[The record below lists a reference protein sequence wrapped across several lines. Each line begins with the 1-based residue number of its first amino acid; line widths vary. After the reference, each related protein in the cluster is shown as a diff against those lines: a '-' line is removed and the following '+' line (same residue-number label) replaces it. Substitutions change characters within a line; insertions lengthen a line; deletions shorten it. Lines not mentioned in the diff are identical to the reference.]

1 MDNTTSFS
9 NKIAIILDSVAY
21 QSKPKK
27 EAALIQHRF
36 KEAKPAILTVEEVAR
51 AVTSGQTVKPCVCFG
66 PKDNQ
71 RYVCQ
76 SLFFLDFDNDSNVIS
91 SEEAVRYAKSHGLVP
106 AFGYHSFSSTP
117 EHEKFRLVFRS
128 KYPILDPN
136 LRDKI
141 QATLMNIFK
150 GHCDAKCKDRTRI
163 FFGGKTAPFWLDS
176 NAVFTPEEIS
186 AYAPAAAAPAKQA
199 AAKPA
204 KQAAKPAKPAPKSEP
219 CAQITDLE
227 EQFSEKPAQL
237 TKLQE
242 NNLKSIKRALDRL
255 LLSRKWVE
263 GSKRHNFLY
272 ISFHTV
278 WALEGARAALQYVIK
293 ANKSFAMPVKEREIV
308 NALLWK
314 NEAHEDGEFFEKWQ
328 APEPLI
334 YGKKRVISDLRL
346 SKKEITSSK
355 IYFVERK
362 KKRAHIKAQKNQEK
376 SALRDQFIAEQYFHG
391 LRAKRIFAILPE
403 DLKEGCSG
411 PSSIEYTIK
420 RLGLKNCKSVSDVK
434 FDECARY
441 QKRSY
446 PKQRAF
452 AGERAR
458 IEAIIK
464 AMCKEPGKKKKVKSK
479 VNFSNTLT
487 CESYKDFLKTAS
499 WGYGVVVLSNIDI
512 SKALI
517 REFLDKQYLDKK
529 YPAKQ
534 YSAKQYS
541 AKQYSAKEFSAKQY
555 LAKQYSAKQYFDKQ
569 YLDKQYSAKEFSAKQ
584 YSAKQC
590 SAKEYLAKQYSAKQ
604 YSAKQYSAKQYSA
617 KEYLAKQYSA
627 KQCSAKEFSTE
638 SSLQSDILSRDSL
651 PRDSLPGSSLPRS
664 SLPRSSLP
672 RSSSQTLDH
681 SRAPCDMIFA
691 L

>member
-27 EAALIQHRF
+27 EAALIQYRF

-176 NAVFTPEEIS
+176 SAVFSPEEIS
-186 AYAPAAAAPAKQA
+186 AYAPAAPAPAKQA
-199 AAKPA
+199 A
-204 KQAAKPAKPAPKSEP
+204 KQAAKPAPKPAAPTKSEP

-278 WALEGARAALQYVIK
+278 WALEGAQAALQYVTK

-355 IYFVERK
+355 IYFVERR

-420 RLGLKNCKSVSDVK
+420 RLGLKNCKSLSDVK

-464 AMCKEPGKKKKVKSK
+464 EMCKEPDKKKKVKSK

-487 CESYKDFLKTAS
+487 CESYKDFLKTVS
-499 WGYGVVVLSNIDI
+499 GGYRVVVLSNIDI

-517 REFLDKQYLDKK
+517 KEFLDKEYLDKKYLTKKSLDKKYLDKKYFDKKYLIKKSLDKK
-529 YPAKQ
+529 YPAKK
-534 YSAKQYS
+534 YLTKKYF
-541 AKQYSAKEFSAKQY
+541 AKEF
-555 LAKQYSAKQYFDKQ
+555 F
-569 YLDKQYSAKEFSAKQ
+569 
-584 YSAKQC
+584 
-590 SAKEYLAKQYSAKQ
+590 
-604 YSAKQYSAKQYSA
+604 
-617 KEYLAKQYSA
+617 
-627 KQCSAKEFSTE
+627 AKEFSTR
-638 SSLQSDILSRDSL
+638 SSLQRDILPRDIL
-651 PRDSLPGSSLPRS
+651 PRDSLLRSSLQRDILQRDILPRSSLLRSSLQRDILPRS
-664 SLPRSSLP
+664 SLPRDSLL
-672 RSSSQTLDH
+672 RSSPLRGSPQTLDH
-681 SRAPCDMIFA
+681 SRAPCDLIFA

>member
-27 EAALIQHRF
+27 EAALIQYRF

-150 GHCDAKCKDRTRI
+150 DHCDAKCKDRTRI
-163 FFGGKTAPFWLDS
+163 FFGGKTAPFWLDP

-186 AYAPAAAAPAKQA
+186 AYAPAAPAPAKQA
-199 AAKPA
+199 AAKQA
-204 KQAAKPAKPAPKSEP
+204 KQAAKPVKPAAPKSEP

-278 WALEGARAALQYVIK
+278 WALEGAQAALQYVIK

-314 NEAHEDGEFFEKWQ
+314 NETHEDGEFFEKWQ

-420 RLGLKNCKSVSDVK
+420 RLGLKNCKSVSDVR

-452 AGERAR
+452 AGERQR

-464 AMCKEPGKKKKVKSK
+464 EMCKEPGKKKKVKSK

-487 CESYKDFLKTAS
+487 CESYKDFLKTAG

-517 REFLDKQYLDKK
+517 REFLDKQYLDK
-529 YPAKQ
+529 
-534 YSAKQYS
+534 
-541 AKQYSAKEFSAKQY
+541 
-555 LAKQYSAKQYFDKQ
+555 Q
-569 YLDKQYSAKEFSAKQ
+569 YLDKQ
-584 YSAKQC
+584 
-590 SAKEYLAKQYSAKQ
+590 YLAKQYSAKQ

-617 KEYLAKQYSA
+617 KQDFAKEYSAKEYLAKEFSAKQYLA
-627 KQCSAKEFSTE
+627 KQCSAKEFSAKQCSAKQYFDKQYLDEQYSAKQYLDKQCSAKEFSTKSSLQRDILQRNILPR
-638 SSLQSDILSRDSL
+638 SSLQSDILPRDSL
-651 PRDSLPGSSLPRS
+651 PRDSLPRS
-664 SLPRSSLP
+664 SP
-672 RSSSQTLDH
+672 QTLDH
-681 SRAPCDMIFA
+681 SRAPCAAI
-691 L
+691 

>member
-27 EAALIQHRF
+27 EAALIQYRF

-186 AYAPAAAAPAKQA
+186 AYAPAEPAPAKQA
-199 AAKPA
+199 AAKQAPA
-204 KQAAKPAKPAPKSEP
+204 AAKPAKPAASKSEP

-227 EQFSEKPAQL
+227 EHFSEKPAQL

-278 WALEGARAALQYVIK
+278 WALEGAQAALQYVIK
-293 ANKSFAMPVKEREIV
+293 ANKSFAMPVKEREII

-355 IYFVERK
+355 IYFVERR
-362 KKRAHIKAQKNQEK
+362 KKRAHTKAQKNQEK
-376 SALRDQFIAEQYFHG
+376 SALRDQFIAEQYFQG

-411 PSSIEYTIK
+411 PSSVEYTIK
-420 RLGLKNCKSVSDVK
+420 RLGLKNCKSLSDVK

-446 PKQRAF
+446 PKQRAS

-479 VNFSNTLT
+479 VNFSDTLT

-499 WGYGVVVLSNIDI
+499 WGCRVVVLSNIDI

-529 YPAKQ
+529 YPDKKYLTKKYSAKEYLAKQ
-534 YSAKQYS
+534 YSAKQCSAKQCSAKQYSAKEYSAKQCSAKQCS
-541 AKQYSAKEFSAKQY
+541 AKQYSAKEFSAKE
-555 LAKQYSAKQYFDKQ
+555 YSAKQCSAKQ
-569 YLDKQYSAKEFSAKQ
+569 CSAKEFSAKQ
-584 YSAKQC
+584 Y

-604 YSAKQYSAKQYSA
+604 YSAKQCSAKQCSA
-617 KEYLAKQYSA
+617 KEYLAKQFFMGA
-627 KQCSAKEFSTE
+627 
-638 SSLQSDILSRDSL
+638 L
-651 PRDSLPGSSLPRS
+651 PRGSP
-664 SLPRSSLP
+664 
-672 RSSSQTLDH
+672 QALDH

>member
-27 EAALIQHRF
+27 EAALIQYRF

-150 GHCDAKCKDRTRI
+150 DHCDAKCKDRTRI
-163 FFGGKTAPFWLDS
+163 FFGGKTAPFWLDP

-186 AYAPAAAAPAKQA
+186 AYAPAAPAPAKQA
-199 AAKPA
+199 AAKQA
-204 KQAAKPAKPAPKSEP
+204 KQAAKPVKPAAPKSEP

-278 WALEGARAALQYVIK
+278 WALEGAQAALQYVIK
-293 ANKSFAMPVKEREIV
+293 ANKSFAMPVKEREII
-308 NALLWK
+308 NPLLWK
-314 NEAHEDGEFFEKWQ
+314 NETHEDGEFFEKWQ

-420 RLGLKNCKSVSDVK
+420 RLGLKNCKSVSDVR

-452 AGERAR
+452 AGERQR

-464 AMCKEPGKKKKVKSK
+464 EMCKEPGKKKKVKSK

-487 CESYKDFLKTAS
+487 CESYKDFLKTAG

-517 REFLDKQYLDKK
+517 REFLDKQYLDK
-529 YPAKQ
+529 Q
-534 YSAKQYS
+534 YLAKQYS
-541 AKQYSAKEFSAKQY
+541 AKQYSAKE
-555 LAKQYSAKQYFDKQ
+555 
-569 YLDKQYSAKEFSAKQ
+569 
-584 YSAKQC
+584 
-590 SAKEYLAKQYSAKQ
+590 

-617 KEYLAKQYSA
+617 KEYLAKEFSAKQYLA
-627 KQCSAKEFSTE
+627 KQCSAKEFSAKQCSAKQYFDKQYLDEQYSAKQYLDKQCSAKEFSTKSSLQRDILQRNILPR
-638 SSLQSDILSRDSL
+638 SSLQSDILPRDSL
-651 PRDSLPGSSLPRS
+651 PRDSLPRS
-664 SLPRSSLP
+664 SP
-672 RSSSQTLDH
+672 QTLDH
-681 SRAPCDMIFA
+681 SRAPCAAI
-691 L
+691 

>member
-21 QSKPKK
+21 QSKPKR
-27 EAALIQHRF
+27 EAALIQYRF
-36 KEAKPAILTVEEVAR
+36 KEAKPVILTVEEVAR

-76 SLFFLDFDNDSNVIS
+76 SLFFLDFDNDSNIIS

-176 NAVFTPEEIS
+176 SAVFSPEEIS
-186 AYAPAAAAPAKQA
+186 AYAPAEPAPAKQA
-199 AAKPA
+199 PAKPA
-204 KQAAKPAKPAPKSEP
+204 KQAKQAAKPVKPAASKSEP

-242 NNLKSIKRALDRL
+242 NNLKSIKHALDRL
-255 LLSRKWVE
+255 LVSRKWVE

-278 WALEGARAALQYVIK
+278 WALEGARAALQYVTK

-346 SKKEITSSK
+346 SKREITSSK
-355 IYFVERK
+355 IYFIERK
-362 KKRAHIKAQKNQEK
+362 KKRAYTKAQKNQEK
-376 SALRDQFIAEQYFHG
+376 SNLRDQFIAEQYFHG

-420 RLGLKNCKSVSDVK
+420 RLGLKNCKSLSDVK

-452 AGERAR
+452 AGERQR

-464 AMCKEPGKKKKVKSK
+464 EMCKEPGKKKKIKSK

-487 CESYKDFLKTAS
+487 CESYKDFLKTVS
-499 WGYGVVVLSNIDI
+499 WGYRVVVLSNIDI
-512 SKALI
+512 KKLI
-517 REFLDKQYLDKK
+517 KEFLDKEYLDKK
-529 YPAKQ
+529 YLTKKSLDKKYLDKKYLDKKYLDKKYLTKK
-534 YSAKQYS
+534 YSAKKYS
-541 AKQYSAKEFSAKQY
+541 AKKYLAKKYFAKEF
-555 LAKQYSAKQYFDKQ
+555 F
-569 YLDKQYSAKEFSAKQ
+569 
-584 YSAKQC
+584 
-590 SAKEYLAKQYSAKQ
+590 
-604 YSAKQYSAKQYSA
+604 
-617 KEYLAKQYSA
+617 
-627 KQCSAKEFSTE
+627 AKEFSTR
-638 SSLQSDILSRDSL
+638 SFLLRDIL
-651 PRDSLPGSSLPRS
+651 PRDSLLRSSLLRDSLQRDVLPRS
-664 SLPRSSLP
+664 SLPRSSLLRDSLQRNILP
-672 RSSSQTLDH
+672 RSSLPRSSLQRDILPRSSLPRDSLQRDILPRSSPQTLDH

>member
-27 EAALIQHRF
+27 EAALIQYRF
-36 KEAKPAILTVEEVAR
+36 KEAKPVILTVEEVAR

-176 NAVFTPEEIS
+176 SAVFSPEEIS
-186 AYAPAAAAPAKQA
+186 AYAPAEPASAKQA
-199 AAKPA
+199 PAKPA
-204 KQAAKPAKPAPKSEP
+204 KQAAKPVKPAAPKSEP

-227 EQFSEKPAQL
+227 EHFSEKPAL

-255 LLSRKWVE
+255 LLSRKWAE

-278 WALEGARAALQYVIK
+278 WALEGAQAALQYVIK
-293 ANKSFAMPVKEREIV
+293 ANKSFAMPVKEREII

-362 KKRAHIKAQKNQEK
+362 KKRAHTKAQKNQEK
-376 SALRDQFIAEQYFHG
+376 SNLRDQFIAEQYFRG

-452 AGERAR
+452 AGERQR

-464 AMCKEPGKKKKVKSK
+464 EMCKKPGKKKKVKSK

-487 CESYKDFLKTAS
+487 CESYKDFLKTVS
-499 WGYGVVVLSNIDI
+499 GGYRVVVLSNIDI
-512 SKALI
+512 NKALI
-517 REFLDKQYLDKK
+517 REFLDKQYPDKK
-529 YPAKQ
+529 YLTK
-534 YSAKQYS
+534 K
-541 AKQYSAKEFSAKQY
+541 YSAKEYSAKEYSAKQY
-555 LAKQYSAKQYFDKQ
+555 LAKQYLDKQYPDKQYLDKQ
-569 YLDKQYSAKEFSAKQ
+569 YLDKQYSAKEFS
-584 YSAKQC
+584 
-590 SAKEYLAKQYSAKQ
+590 
-604 YSAKQYSAKQYSA
+604 
-617 KEYLAKQYSA
+617 
-627 KQCSAKEFSTE
+627 TR
-638 SSLQSDILSRDSL
+638 SSLQRDILPRDSLLRSSLPRSSLLRDILPRDILPRSSLSRDSL
-651 PRDSLPGSSLPRS
+651 PRDSLPRS
-664 SLPRSSLP
+664 SL
-672 RSSSQTLDH
+672 QTLDH

>member
-1 MDNTTSFS
+1 MDNTTSSS

-27 EAALIQHRF
+27 EAALIQYRF
-36 KEAKPAILTVEEVAR
+36 KEAKPVILTVEEVAR

-176 NAVFTPEEIS
+176 SAVFSPEEIS
-186 AYAPAAAAPAKQA
+186 VYAPAEPAPAKQA
-199 AAKPA
+199 KQA
-204 KQAAKPAKPAPKSEP
+204 KQAAKPVKPAAPKSEP
-219 CAQITDLE
+219 CTQITDLE
-227 EQFSEKPAQL
+227 EYFSEKPAL

-255 LLSRKWVE
+255 LLSRKWAE

-278 WALEGARAALQYVIK
+278 WALEGAQAALQYVIK

-362 KKRAHIKAQKNQEK
+362 KKRAHTKAQKNQEK
-376 SALRDQFIAEQYFHG
+376 SNLRDQFIAEQYFRG

-452 AGERAR
+452 AGERQR
-458 IEAIIK
+458 IEAIIRE
-464 AMCKEPGKKKKVKSK
+464 MCKKPGKKKKVKSK

-487 CESYKDFLKTAS
+487 CESYKDFLKTVS
-499 WGYGVVVLSNIDI
+499 GGYRVVVLSNIDI
-512 SKALI
+512 NKTLI
-517 REFLDKQYLDKK
+517 RDFLDKQYPDKK
-529 YPAKQ
+529 YLTKK
-534 YSAKQYS
+534 YSAK
-541 AKQYSAKEFSAKQY
+541 KYSAKEYSAKQY
-555 LAKQYSAKQYFDKQ
+555 LAKQYLDKQYSAKQYLAKQYLAKQYPDKQYLDKQYLAKQYLDKQYLNKQYLDKQ
-569 YLDKQYSAKEFSAKQ
+569 YLDKQYSAKEFS
-584 YSAKQC
+584 
-590 SAKEYLAKQYSAKQ
+590 
-604 YSAKQYSAKQYSA
+604 
-617 KEYLAKQYSA
+617 
-627 KQCSAKEFSTE
+627 TR
-638 SSLQSDILSRDSL
+638 SSLQRDILPRDSLLRSSLPRSSLLRDILPRDILPRSSLSRDSL
-651 PRDSLPGSSLPRS
+651 PRDSLPRS
-664 SLPRSSLP
+664 SL
-672 RSSSQTLDH
+672 QTLDH

>member
-27 EAALIQHRF
+27 EAALIQYRF

-176 NAVFTPEEIS
+176 SAVFSPEEIS
-186 AYAPAAAAPAKQA
+186 AYAPAEPASAKQAPAK
-199 AAKPA
+199 PA
-204 KQAAKPAKPAPKSEP
+204 QAAKPVKPAAPKSEP
-219 CAQITDLE
+219 CVQITDLE
-227 EQFSEKPAQL
+227 EQFSENPAQL

-255 LLSRKWVE
+255 LVSRKWVE

-278 WALEGARAALQYVIK
+278 WALEGAQAALQYVIK
-293 ANKSFAMPVKEREIV
+293 ANKSFAMPVKEREII

-355 IYFVERK
+355 IYFVERR
-362 KKRAHIKAQKNQEK
+362 KKRAHTKAQKNQEK
-376 SALRDQFIAEQYFHG
+376 SNLRDQFIAEQYFHG

-452 AGERAR
+452 TGERAR

-487 CESYKDFLKTAS
+487 CESYKDFLKTVS
-499 WGYGVVVLSNIDI
+499 WGCRVVVLSNIDI

-529 YPAKQ
+529 YLTK
-534 YSAKQYS
+534 K
-541 AKQYSAKEFSAKQY
+541 YSAKE
-555 LAKQYSAKQYFDKQ
+555 YSAKQYFDKQ
-569 YLDKQYSAKEFSAKQ
+569 YLDKQYSAK
-584 YSAKQC
+584 QC
-590 SAKEYLAKQYSAKQ
+590 F
-604 YSAKQYSAKQYSA
+604 
-617 KEYLAKQYSA
+617 
-627 KQCSAKEFSTE
+627 AKEFSTR
-638 SSLQSDILSRDSL
+638 SSLQRDIL
-651 PRDSLPGSSLPRS
+651 PRDSLPRS
-664 SLPRSSLP
+664 SLPRDSLLRSSL
-672 RSSSQTLDH
+672 QTLDH

>member
-27 EAALIQHRF
+27 EAALIQYRF

-150 GHCDAKCKDRTRI
+150 DHCDAKCKDRTRI
-163 FFGGKTAPFWLDS
+163 FFGGKTAPFWLDP

-186 AYAPAAAAPAKQA
+186 AYAPAAPAPAKQA
-199 AAKPA
+199 AAKQA
-204 KQAAKPAKPAPKSEP
+204 KQAAKPVKPAAPKSEP

-278 WALEGARAALQYVIK
+278 WALEGAQAALQYVIK
-293 ANKSFAMPVKEREIV
+293 ANKSFAMPVKEREII

-314 NEAHEDGEFFEKWQ
+314 NETHEDGEFFEKWQ

-420 RLGLKNCKSVSDVK
+420 RLGLKNCKSVSDVR

-452 AGERAR
+452 AGERQR

-464 AMCKEPGKKKKVKSK
+464 EMCKEPGKKKKVKSK

-487 CESYKDFLKTAS
+487 CESYKDFLKTAG
-499 WGYGVVVLSNIDI
+499 WGYGVGVLSNIDI

-517 REFLDKQYLDKK
+517 REFLDKQYLDK
-529 YPAKQ
+529 Q
-534 YSAKQYS
+534 N
-541 AKQYSAKEFSAKQY
+541 
-555 LAKQYSAKQYFDKQ
+555 L
-569 YLDKQYSAKEFSAKQ
+569 
-584 YSAKQC
+584 
-590 SAKEYLAKQYSAKQ
+590 
-604 YSAKQYSAKQYSA
+604 AKQYSAKQYSA
-617 KEYLAKQYSA
+617 KEYSAKQYSAKQDFAKEYSAKEYLAKEFSAKQYLA
-627 KQCSAKEFSTE
+627 KQCSAKEFSAKQCSAKQYFDKQYLDEQYSAKQYLDKQCSAKEFSTKSSLQRDILQRNILPR
-638 SSLQSDILSRDSL
+638 SSLQSDILPRDSL
-651 PRDSLPGSSLPRS
+651 PRDSLPRS
-664 SLPRSSLP
+664 SP
-672 RSSSQTLDH
+672 QTLDH
-681 SRAPCDMIFA
+681 SRAPCAAI
-691 L
+691 

>member
-27 EAALIQHRF
+27 EAALIQYRF

-150 GHCDAKCKDRTRI
+150 DHCDAKCKDRTRI

-199 AAKPA
+199 PAKSAKQA
-204 KQAAKPAKPAPKSEP
+204 KQAATPVKPAAPKSEP

-227 EQFSEKPAQL
+227 GQFSEKPAQL

-255 LLSRKWVE
+255 LVSRKWVE

-278 WALEGARAALQYVIK
+278 WALEGAQAALQYVIK
-293 ANKSFAMPVKEREIV
+293 ANKSFAMPVKEREII

-314 NEAHEDGEFFEKWQ
+314 NETHEDGEFFEKWQ

-355 IYFVERK
+355 IYFIERK

-420 RLGLKNCKSVSDVK
+420 RLGLKDCKSVSDVK

-446 PKQRAF
+446 PKQRAS

-464 AMCKEPGKKKKVKSK
+464 EMCKEPGKKKKVKSK

-487 CESYKDFLKTAS
+487 CESYKDFLKTVS
-499 WGYGVVVLSNIDI
+499 WGYRVVVLSNIDI

-517 REFLDKQYLDKK
+517 REFLDKQYLDK
-529 YPAKQ
+529 
-534 YSAKQYS
+534 
-541 AKQYSAKEFSAKQY
+541 QY
-555 LAKQYSAKQYFDKQ
+555 LDKKCFDKKCFDKKCFDKQ
-569 YLDKQYSAKEFSAKQ
+569 YLDKQYLTKKYSAKKYSAKEF
-584 YSAKQC
+584 
-590 SAKEYLAKQYSAKQ
+590 
-604 YSAKQYSAKQYSA
+604 SAKQYSA

-627 KQCSAKEFSTE
+627 KQCSAKEYSAKQYLDKQYSAKQYSAKEFSTK
-638 SSLQSDILSRDSL
+638 SSSQSDILPRDSL
-651 PRDSLPGSSLPRS
+651 PRDSLPRSSLPRDSLLRS
-664 SLPRSSLP
+664 SLPRSSL
-672 RSSSQTLDH
+672 QTLDH
-681 SRAPCDMIFA
+681 SRAPCDITFA

>member
-27 EAALIQHRF
+27 EAALIQYRF

-186 AYAPAAAAPAKQA
+186 AYAPAEPAPAKQA
-199 AAKPA
+199 AAKQA
-204 KQAAKPAKPAPKSEP
+204 KSAAAKPAKPGASKSEP

-227 EQFSEKPAQL
+227 EHFSEKPAQL

-278 WALEGARAALQYVIK
+278 WALEGAQAALQYVIK
-293 ANKSFAMPVKEREIV
+293 ANKSFAMPVKEREII

-355 IYFVERK
+355 IYFVERR
-362 KKRAHIKAQKNQEK
+362 KKRAHTKAQKNQEK
-376 SALRDQFIAEQYFHG
+376 SALRDQFIAEQYFQG

-446 PKQRAF
+446 PKQRAS
-452 AGERAR
+452 AGERQR

-479 VNFSNTLT
+479 VNFSDTLT

-499 WGYGVVVLSNIDI
+499 WGYRVVVLSNIDI

-529 YPAKQ
+529 YPDKKYLTKKYSAKEYLAKEYSAKEYLAKQYSAKEYSAKQYLAKQYLAKQYLAKQ
-534 YSAKQYS
+534 YSAKQYSAKQCSAKQCSAKEFS

-555 LAKQYSAKQYFDKQ
+555 LAKQFFMGA
-569 YLDKQYSAKEFSAKQ
+569 
-584 YSAKQC
+584 
-590 SAKEYLAKQYSAKQ
+590 
-604 YSAKQYSAKQYSA
+604 
-617 KEYLAKQYSA
+617 
-627 KQCSAKEFSTE
+627 
-638 SSLQSDILSRDSL
+638 L
-651 PRDSLPGSSLPRS
+651 PRGSP
-664 SLPRSSLP
+664 
-672 RSSSQTLDH
+672 QALDH

>member
-1 MDNTTSFS
+1 MDNTTSSS

-27 EAALIQHRF
+27 EAALIQYRF
-36 KEAKPAILTVEEVAR
+36 KEAKPAILTIEEVAR

-150 GHCDAKCKDRTRI
+150 DHCDAKCKDRTRI

-186 AYAPAAAAPAKQA
+186 AYAPAEPAPAKS
-199 AAKPA
+199 A
-204 KQAAKPAKPAPKSEP
+204 KQATKPAKPAAPKSEP

-227 EQFSEKPAQL
+227 EHFGEKPAQL

-278 WALEGARAALQYVIK
+278 WALEGAQAALQYVIK
-293 ANKSFAMPVKEREIV
+293 ANKSFAMPVKEREII

-328 APEPLI
+328 TPEPLI

-355 IYFVERK
+355 IYFVERR
-362 KKRAHIKAQKNQEK
+362 KKRAHTKAQKNQEK

-446 PKQRAF
+446 PKQRAS

-487 CESYKDFLKTAS
+487 CESYKDFLKTVR
-499 WGYGVVVLSNIDI
+499 GGLGVVVLSNIDI

-529 YPAKQ
+529 YLTKKYPDKKYSAKQ
-534 YSAKQYS
+534 YFDKQYS

-555 LAKQYSAKQYFDKQ
+555 SAKQ
-569 YLDKQYSAKEFSAKQ
+569 YLDKQYSAKELSAKQ
-584 YSAKQC
+584 YSAKQFFMG
-590 SAKEYLAKQYSAKQ
+590 A
-604 YSAKQYSAKQYSA
+604 
-617 KEYLAKQYSA
+617 
-627 KQCSAKEFSTE
+627 
-638 SSLQSDILSRDSL
+638 I
-651 PRDSLPGSSLPRS
+651 PRGSP
-664 SLPRSSLP
+664 
-672 RSSSQTLDH
+672 QALDH

>member
-27 EAALIQHRF
+27 EAALIQYRF

-106 AFGYHSFSSTP
+106 AFGYHSLSSTP

-150 GHCDAKCKDRTRI
+150 DHCDAKCKDRTRI

-199 AAKPA
+199 PAKSAKQA
-204 KQAAKPAKPAPKSEP
+204 KQAATPVKPAAPKSEP

-227 EQFSEKPAQL
+227 GQFSEKPAQL

-255 LLSRKWVE
+255 LVSRKWVE

-278 WALEGARAALQYVIK
+278 WALEGAQAALQYVIK
-293 ANKSFAMPVKEREIV
+293 ANKSFAMPVKEREII

-314 NEAHEDGEFFEKWQ
+314 NETHEDGEFFEKWQ

-355 IYFVERK
+355 IYFIERK

-420 RLGLKNCKSVSDVK
+420 RLGLKDCKSVSDVK

-446 PKQRAF
+446 PKQRAS

-464 AMCKEPGKKKKVKSK
+464 EMCKEPGKKKKVKSK

-487 CESYKDFLKTAS
+487 CESYKDFLKTVS
-499 WGYGVVVLSNIDI
+499 WGYRVVVLSNIDI

-517 REFLDKQYLDKK
+517 REFLDKQYLDK
-529 YPAKQ
+529 
-534 YSAKQYS
+534 
-541 AKQYSAKEFSAKQY
+541 QY
-555 LAKQYSAKQYFDKQ
+555 LDKKCFDKKCFDKKCFDKQ
-569 YLDKQYSAKEFSAKQ
+569 YLDKQYLTKKYSAKKYSAKEF
-584 YSAKQC
+584 
-590 SAKEYLAKQYSAKQ
+590 
-604 YSAKQYSAKQYSA
+604 SAKQYSA

-627 KQCSAKEFSTE
+627 KQCSAKEYSAKQYLDKQYSAKQYSAKEFSTK
-638 SSLQSDILSRDSL
+638 SSSQSDSLPRDSL
-651 PRDSLPGSSLPRS
+651 PRDSLPRSSLPRDSLLRS
-664 SLPRSSLP
+664 SLPRSSL
-672 RSSSQTLDH
+672 QTLDH
-681 SRAPCDMIFA
+681 SRAPCDITFA

>member
-27 EAALIQHRF
+27 EAALIQYRF

-150 GHCDAKCKDRTRI
+150 DHCDAKCKDRTRI
-163 FFGGKTAPFWLDS
+163 FFGGKTAPFWLDP

-186 AYAPAAAAPAKQA
+186 AYAPAAPAPAKQA
-199 AAKPA
+199 AAKQA
-204 KQAAKPAKPAPKSEP
+204 KQAAKPVKPAAPKSEP

-278 WALEGARAALQYVIK
+278 WALEGAQAALQYVIK

-314 NEAHEDGEFFEKWQ
+314 NETHEDGEFFEKWQ

-420 RLGLKNCKSVSDVK
+420 RLGLKNCKSVSDVR

-452 AGERAR
+452 AGERQR

-464 AMCKEPGKKKKVKSK
+464 EMCKEPGKKKKVKSK

-487 CESYKDFLKTAS
+487 CESYKDFLKTAG

-517 REFLDKQYLDKK
+517 REFLDKQYLDKQYLDK
-529 YPAKQ
+529 K
-534 YSAKQYS
+534 YSAKQY
-541 AKQYSAKEFSAKQY
+541 SAKQY
-555 LAKQYSAKQYFDKQ
+555 LAKQYSAKQDSA
-569 YLDKQYSAKEFSAKQ
+569 KQYSAKQDFAKEYSAKEYLAKEFSAKQ
-584 YSAKQC
+584 Y
-590 SAKEYLAKQYSAKQ
+590 L
-604 YSAKQYSAKQYSA
+604 
-617 KEYLAKQYSA
+617 A
-627 KQCSAKEFSTE
+627 KQCSAKEFSAKQCSAKQYFDKQYLDEQYSAKQYLDKQCSAKEFSTKSSLQRDILQRNILPR
-638 SSLQSDILSRDSL
+638 SSLQSDILPRDSL
-651 PRDSLPGSSLPRS
+651 PRDSLPRS
-664 SLPRSSLP
+664 SP
-672 RSSSQTLDH
+672 QTLDH
-681 SRAPCDMIFA
+681 SRAPCAAI
-691 L
+691 

>member
-1 MDNTTSFS
+1 MDNTTSSS

-27 EAALIQHRF
+27 EAALIQYRF

-186 AYAPAAAAPAKQA
+186 AYAPAEPAPAKQA
-199 AAKPA
+199 AAKQAPA
-204 KQAAKPAKPAPKSEP
+204 AAKPAKPAASKSEP

-227 EQFSEKPAQL
+227 EHFSEKPAQL

-278 WALEGARAALQYVIK
+278 WALEGAQAALQYVIK
-293 ANKSFAMPVKEREIV
+293 ANKSFAMPVKEREII

-314 NEAHEDGEFFEKWQ
+314 NEAHEDGEFFERWQ

-362 KKRAHIKAQKNQEK
+362 KKRAHTKAQKNQEK
-376 SALRDQFIAEQYFHG
+376 SALRDQFIAEQYFQG

-411 PSSIEYTIK
+411 PSSVEYTIK

-446 PKQRAF
+446 PKQRAS

-487 CESYKDFLKTAS
+487 CESYKDFLKTARG
-499 WGYGVVVLSNIDI
+499 GYRVVVLSNIDI

-529 YPAKQ
+529 YPDKKYLTKK
-534 YSAKQYS
+534 YSAKEHLT
-541 AKQYSAKEFSAKQY
+541 KQYSAKE
-555 LAKQYSAKQYFDKQ
+555 
-569 YLDKQYSAKEFSAKQ
+569 

-590 SAKEYLAKQYSAKQ
+590 SAKEYLAKQYSAKDF
-604 YSAKQYSAKQYSA
+604 SAKQY
-617 KEYLAKQYSA
+617 LAKQFFMGA
-627 KQCSAKEFSTE
+627 
-638 SSLQSDILSRDSL
+638 L
-651 PRDSLPGSSLPRS
+651 PRGSP
-664 SLPRSSLP
+664 
-672 RSSSQTLDH
+672 QALDH

>member
-27 EAALIQHRF
+27 EAALIQYRF

-186 AYAPAAAAPAKQA
+186 AYAPAAAAPAPAKSAQA
-199 AAKPA
+199 T
-204 KQAAKPAKPAPKSEP
+204 KQAAKPAAAKPASAKSEP

-227 EQFSEKPAQL
+227 EHFGEKPAL

-278 WALEGARAALQYVIK
+278 WALEGAQAALQYVIK
-293 ANKSFAMPVKEREIV
+293 ANKSFAMPVKEREII

-355 IYFVERK
+355 IYFVERR

-420 RLGLKNCKSVSDVK
+420 RLGLKNCKSIADVK

-446 PKQRAF
+446 PKQRAS
-452 AGERAR
+452 AGERQR

-464 AMCKEPGKKKKVKSK
+464 AMCKKPGKKKKVKSK

-487 CESYKDFLKTAS
+487 CESYKDFLKTVS
-499 WGYGVVVLSNIDI
+499 WGCRVVVLSNIDI
-512 SKALI
+512 NKALI
-517 REFLDKQYLDKK
+517 REFLDKKCFDKK
-529 YPAKQ
+529 C
-534 YSAKQYS
+534 
-541 AKQYSAKEFSAKQY
+541 
-555 LAKQYSAKQYFDKQ
+555 FDKQ
-569 YLDKQYSAKEFSAKQ
+569 YLDKQYLTKKYSAKE
-584 YSAKQC
+584 
-590 SAKEYLAKQYSAKQ
+590 YSAKQ

-617 KEYLAKQYSA
+617 KQFSAKQYSA
-627 KQCSAKEFSTE
+627 KQYFDKQYSAKQYSAKQYFDKQYFDKQCSAKEFSTK
-638 SSLQSDILSRDSL
+638 SSLQSDILPRDSL
-651 PRDSLPGSSLPRS
+651 PRDSLPRS

-672 RSSSQTLDH
+672 RDILPRSSLPRSSLLRSSLQRDILPRSSSQTLNH

>member
-27 EAALIQHRF
+27 EAALIQYRF

-66 PKDNQ
+66 TKDNQ

-176 NAVFTPEEIS
+176 SAVFSPEEIS
-186 AYAPAAAAPAKQA
+186 AYAPAEPAPAKQVPA
-199 AAKPA
+199 TAKPA
-204 KQAAKPAKPAPKSEP
+204 KQAKPVKPAAPKSEP

-227 EQFSEKPAQL
+227 EHFSEKPAQL

-278 WALEGARAALQYVIK
+278 WALEGAQAALQYVIK
-293 ANKSFAMPVKEREIV
+293 ANKSFAMPVKEREII

-362 KKRAHIKAQKNQEK
+362 KKRAHTKAQKNQEK
-376 SALRDQFIAEQYFHG
+376 SNLRDQFIAEQYFRG

-434 FDECARY
+434 FGECARY

-452 AGERAR
+452 AGERQR

-464 AMCKEPGKKKKVKSK
+464 EMCKEPGKKKKVKSK
-479 VNFSNTLT
+479 INFSNTLT
-487 CESYKDFLKTAS
+487 CESYKDFLKTVS
-499 WGYGVVVLSNIDI
+499 WGCRVVVLSNIDI

-517 REFLDKQYLDKK
+517 REFLDKQYLDK
-529 YPAKQ
+529 
-534 YSAKQYS
+534 
-541 AKQYSAKEFSAKQY
+541 QYSAKEFS
-555 LAKQYSAKQYFDKQ
+555 
-569 YLDKQYSAKEFSAKQ
+569 
-584 YSAKQC
+584 
-590 SAKEYLAKQYSAKQ
+590 
-604 YSAKQYSAKQYSA
+604 
-617 KEYLAKQYSA
+617 
-627 KQCSAKEFSTE
+627 TR
-638 SSLQSDILSRDSL
+638 SSLPRDIL
-651 PRDSLPGSSLPRS
+651 PRDSLPRSSLLRDSLLKSSLSRSSLPRS
-664 SLPRSSLP
+664 SLQRDVLPRDSLQRNILP

>member
-1 MDNTTSFS
+1 MDNTTSSS

-27 EAALIQHRF
+27 EAALIQYRF
-36 KEAKPAILTVEEVAR
+36 KEAKPAILTIEEVAR

-150 GHCDAKCKDRTRI
+150 DHCDAKCKDRTRI

-186 AYAPAAAAPAKQA
+186 AYAAAAPAKQA
-199 AAKPA
+199 PAAAKQA
-204 KQAAKPAKPAPKSEP
+204 KSAAAKPAKPGASKSEP

-227 EQFSEKPAQL
+227 EQFSGKPAL

-255 LLSRKWVE
+255 LVSRKWVE

-278 WALEGARAALQYVIK
+278 WALEGAQAALQYVIK
-293 ANKSFAMPVKEREIV
+293 ANKSFAMPVKEREII

-314 NEAHEDGEFFEKWQ
+314 NETHEDGEFFEKWQ
-328 APEPLI
+328 TPEPLI

-362 KKRAHIKAQKNQEK
+362 KKRAHTKAQKNQEK
-376 SALRDQFIAEQYFHG
+376 SALRDQFIAEQYFQG

-446 PKQRAF
+446 PKQRAS

-487 CESYKDFLKTAS
+487 CESYKDFLKTVGG
-499 WGYGVVVLSNIDI
+499 GYGVVVLSNIDI

-529 YPAKQ
+529 YLTKKYPDKKYSAKQYFDKQ

-541 AKQYSAKEFSAKQY
+541 AKQYLAKQFSAKEFSAKQY
-555 LAKQYSAKQYFDKQ
+555 LAKQYSAKQYSAKEFSAKQCSAKQYFDKQ
-569 YLDKQYSAKEFSAKQ
+569 YSAKQYSAKEFSAKQ
-584 YSAKQC
+584 YSAKEF
-590 SAKEYLAKQYSAKQ
+590 SAKQYLAKQFFMGA
-604 YSAKQYSAKQYSA
+604 
-617 KEYLAKQYSA
+617 
-627 KQCSAKEFSTE
+627 
-638 SSLQSDILSRDSL
+638 L
-651 PRDSLPGSSLPRS
+651 PRGSP
-664 SLPRSSLP
+664 
-672 RSSSQTLDH
+672 QALDH

>member
-27 EAALIQHRF
+27 EAALIQYRF

-176 NAVFTPEEIS
+176 SAVFSPEEIS
-186 AYAPAAAAPAKQA
+186 AYAPAAPAPAKQA
-199 AAKPA
+199 A
-204 KQAAKPAKPAPKSEP
+204 KQAAKPAPKPAAPTKSEP

-278 WALEGARAALQYVIK
+278 WALEGAQAALQYVTK

-355 IYFVERK
+355 IYFVERR

-420 RLGLKNCKSVSDVK
+420 RLGLKNCKSLSDVK

-464 AMCKEPGKKKKVKSK
+464 EMCKEPGKKKKVKSK

-487 CESYKDFLKTAS
+487 CESYKDFLKTVS
-499 WGYGVVVLSNIDI
+499 WGYRVVVLSNIDI

-517 REFLDKQYLDKK
+517 KEFLDKEYLDKKYLTKKSLDKKYLDKKYFDKKYLIKKSLDKK
-529 YPAKQ
+529 YPAKK
-534 YSAKQYS
+534 YLTKKYF
-541 AKQYSAKEFSAKQY
+541 AKEF
-555 LAKQYSAKQYFDKQ
+555 F
-569 YLDKQYSAKEFSAKQ
+569 
-584 YSAKQC
+584 
-590 SAKEYLAKQYSAKQ
+590 
-604 YSAKQYSAKQYSA
+604 
-617 KEYLAKQYSA
+617 
-627 KQCSAKEFSTE
+627 AKEFSTR
-638 SSLQSDILSRDSL
+638 SSLQRDILPRDIL
-651 PRDSLPGSSLPRS
+651 PRDSLLRSSLQRDILQRDILPRSSLLRSSLQRDILPRS
-664 SLPRSSLP
+664 SLPRDSLL
-672 RSSSQTLDH
+672 RSSPLRGSPQTLDH
-681 SRAPCDMIFA
+681 SRAPCDLIFA

>member
-27 EAALIQHRF
+27 EAALIQYRF

-186 AYAPAAAAPAKQA
+186 AYAPAEPAPAKQA
-199 AAKPA
+199 AAKQA
-204 KQAAKPAKPAPKSEP
+204 KSAAAKPAKPGASKSEP

-227 EQFSEKPAQL
+227 EHFSEKPAQL

-278 WALEGARAALQYVIK
+278 WALEGAQAALQYVIK
-293 ANKSFAMPVKEREIV
+293 ANKSFAMPVKEREII

-355 IYFVERK
+355 IYFVERR
-362 KKRAHIKAQKNQEK
+362 KKRAHTKAQKNQEK
-376 SALRDQFIAEQYFHG
+376 SALRDQFIAEQYFQG

-446 PKQRAF
+446 PKQRAS
-452 AGERAR
+452 AGERQR

-479 VNFSNTLT
+479 VNFSDTLT

-499 WGYGVVVLSNIDI
+499 WGYRVVVLSNIDI

-529 YPAKQ
+529 YPDKKYLTKKYSAKEYLAKQYSAKEYSAKQYLAKQYLAKQ
-534 YSAKQYS
+534 YSAKQYSAKQCSAKQCSAKEFS

-555 LAKQYSAKQYFDKQ
+555 LAKQFFMGA
-569 YLDKQYSAKEFSAKQ
+569 
-584 YSAKQC
+584 
-590 SAKEYLAKQYSAKQ
+590 
-604 YSAKQYSAKQYSA
+604 
-617 KEYLAKQYSA
+617 
-627 KQCSAKEFSTE
+627 
-638 SSLQSDILSRDSL
+638 L
-651 PRDSLPGSSLPRS
+651 PRGSP
-664 SLPRSSLP
+664 
-672 RSSSQTLDH
+672 QALDH

>member
-27 EAALIQHRF
+27 EAALIQYRF

-51 AVTSGQTVKPCVCFG
+51 AVTNGQTVKPCVCFG

-186 AYAPAAAAPAKQA
+186 AYAPAEPAPAKQA
-199 AAKPA
+199 KPA
-204 KQAAKPAKPAPKSEP
+204 KSAKQAKPAKPASTKVAPTKSEP

-227 EQFSEKPAQL
+227 EHFGEKPAL

-278 WALEGARAALQYVIK
+278 WALEGAQAALQYVIK
-293 ANKSFAMPVKEREIV
+293 ANKSFAMPVKEREII

-446 PKQRAF
+446 PKQRAS

-464 AMCKEPGKKKKVKSK
+464 AMCKESGKKKKVKSK

-487 CESYKDFLKTAS
+487 CESYKDFLKTVS
-499 WGYGVVVLSNIDI
+499 GGCRVVVLSNIDI

-529 YPAKQ
+529 CFDKKCFDKQYLDKQYLDKQYLAKQ

-541 AKQYSAKEFSAKQY
+541 AKQCSAKEYSAKQYLAKQCSAKEYSAKQYLAKQYSAKEYSAKQYLAKQYSAKEFSAKQY
-555 LAKQYSAKQYFDKQ
+555 LAKQFSAKEFSAKEF
-569 YLDKQYSAKEFSAKQ
+569 SAKEFSAKQ
-584 YSAKQC
+584 YSAKQ
-590 SAKEYLAKQYSAKQ
+590 
-604 YSAKQYSAKQYSA
+604 YSA
-617 KEYLAKQYSA
+617 KEFFMGA
-627 KQCSAKEFSTE
+627 
-638 SSLQSDILSRDSL
+638 LQR
-651 PRDSLPGSSLPRS
+651 GSP
-664 SLPRSSLP
+664 
-672 RSSSQTLDH
+672 QTLHH

>member
-27 EAALIQHRF
+27 EAALIQYRF

-176 NAVFTPEEIS
+176 SAVFSPEEIS
-186 AYAPAAAAPAKQA
+186 AYAPAEPAPAKQ
-199 AAKPA
+199 A
-204 KQAAKPAKPAPKSEP
+204 KQAAKPAPKPAAPTKSEP

-278 WALEGARAALQYVIK
+278 WALEGAQAALQYVTK

-355 IYFVERK
+355 IYFVERR

-420 RLGLKNCKSVSDVK
+420 RLGLKNCKSLSDVK

-464 AMCKEPGKKKKVKSK
+464 EMCKEPGKKKKVKSK

-487 CESYKDFLKTAS
+487 CESYKDFLKTVS
-499 WGYGVVVLSNIDI
+499 WGYRVVVLSNIDI

-517 REFLDKQYLDKK
+517 REFLDKEYLDKKYLTKKSLDKKYLDKKYFDKKYLIKKSLDKK
-529 YPAKQ
+529 YPAKK
-534 YSAKQYS
+534 YLTKKYF
-541 AKQYSAKEFSAKQY
+541 AKEF
-555 LAKQYSAKQYFDKQ
+555 F
-569 YLDKQYSAKEFSAKQ
+569 
-584 YSAKQC
+584 
-590 SAKEYLAKQYSAKQ
+590 
-604 YSAKQYSAKQYSA
+604 
-617 KEYLAKQYSA
+617 
-627 KQCSAKEFSTE
+627 AKEFSTR
-638 SSLQSDILSRDSL
+638 SSLQRDILPRDIL
-651 PRDSLPGSSLPRS
+651 PRDSLLRSSLQRDILQRDILPRSSLLRSSLQRDILPRS
-664 SLPRSSLP
+664 SLPRDSLL
-672 RSSSQTLDH
+672 RSSPLRGSPQTLDH
-681 SRAPCDMIFA
+681 SRAPCDLIFA

>member
-27 EAALIQHRF
+27 EAALIQYRF

-150 GHCDAKCKDRTRI
+150 DHCDAKCKDRTRI
-163 FFGGKTAPFWLDS
+163 FFGGKTAPFWLDP

-186 AYAPAAAAPAKQA
+186 AYAPAAPAPAKQA
-199 AAKPA
+199 AAKQA
-204 KQAAKPAKPAPKSEP
+204 KQAAKPVKPAAPKSEP

-278 WALEGARAALQYVIK
+278 WALEGAQAALQYVIK

-314 NEAHEDGEFFEKWQ
+314 NETHEDGEFFEKWQ

-420 RLGLKNCKSVSDVK
+420 RLGLKNCKSVSDVR

-452 AGERAR
+452 AGERQR

-464 AMCKEPGKKKKVKSK
+464 EMCKEPGKKKKVKSK

-487 CESYKDFLKTAS
+487 CESYKDFLKTAG

-517 REFLDKQYLDKK
+517 REFLDKQYLDKQYLDK
-529 YPAKQ
+529 K
-534 YSAKQYS
+534 YSAKQY
-541 AKQYSAKEFSAKQY
+541 SAKQY
-555 LAKQYSAKQYFDKQ
+555 LAKQYSAKQDSA
-569 YLDKQYSAKEFSAKQ
+569 KQYSAKQDFAKEYSAKEYLAKEFSAKQ
-584 YSAKQC
+584 Y
-590 SAKEYLAKQYSAKQ
+590 L
-604 YSAKQYSAKQYSA
+604 
-617 KEYLAKQYSA
+617 A
-627 KQCSAKEFSTE
+627 KQCSAKEFSAKQCSAKQYFDKQYFDKQYLDEQYSAKQYLDKQCSAKEFSTKSSLQRDILQRNILPR
-638 SSLQSDILSRDSL
+638 SSLQSDILPRDSL
-651 PRDSLPGSSLPRS
+651 PRDSLPRS
-664 SLPRSSLP
+664 SP
-672 RSSSQTLDH
+672 QTLDH
-681 SRAPCDMIFA
+681 SRAPCAAI
-691 L
+691 

>member
-1 MDNTTSFS
+1 MDNTASFS

-27 EAALIQHRF
+27 EAALIQYRF
-36 KEAKPAILTVEEVAR
+36 KEAKPVILTVEEVAR

-186 AYAPAAAAPAKQA
+186 AYAPAEPAPAKQA
-199 AAKPA
+199 KQATKPAKSAVAKPA
-204 KQAAKPAKPAPKSEP
+204 ASAKSEP
-219 CAQITDLE
+219 CAQIADLE
-227 EQFSEKPAQL
+227 EHFNEKPAQL

-255 LLSRKWVE
+255 LVSRKWVE

-278 WALEGARAALQYVIK
+278 WALEGAQAALQYVIK
-293 ANKSFAMPVKEREIV
+293 ANKSFAMPVKEREII

-362 KKRAHIKAQKNQEK
+362 KKRAHTKAQKNQEK

-403 DLKEGCSG
+403 DFKEGCSG

-420 RLGLKNCKSVSDVK
+420 RLGLKNCKSISDVR

-452 AGERAR
+452 AGERQR

-464 AMCKEPGKKKKVKSK
+464 AMCKEQGKKKKVKSK

-487 CESYKDFLKTAS
+487 YESYKDFLKTVS
-499 WGYGVVVLSNIDI
+499 WLYGVVVLSNIDI

-529 YPAKQ
+529 YPDK
-534 YSAKQYS
+534 K
-541 AKQYSAKEFSAKQY
+541 YSAKEFFAKR
-555 LAKQYSAKQYFDKQ
+555 YSAKRFFT
-569 YLDKQYSAKEFSAKQ
+569 KEFF
-584 YSAKQC
+584 
-590 SAKEYLAKQYSAKQ
+590 
-604 YSAKQYSAKQYSA
+604 
-617 KEYLAKQYSA
+617 
-627 KQCSAKEFSTE
+627 AKEFSTKSFLQGDILQRDILPR
-638 SSLQSDILSRDSL
+638 SSLLRSSL
-651 PRDSLPGSSLPRS
+651 PRDILPKSSLPRS
-664 SLPRSSLP
+664 SP
-672 RSSSQTLDH
+672 QTLDH
-681 SRAPCDMIFA
+681 SAPCDMIFA

>member
-27 EAALIQHRF
+27 EAALIQYRF

-91 SEEAVRYAKSHGLVP
+91 SEEAVRYAKSHGLIP

-186 AYAPAAAAPAKQA
+186 AYAPAEPAPAKQA
-199 AAKPA
+199 KPAKSA

-227 EQFSEKPAQL
+227 EHFSEKPAQL

-278 WALEGARAALQYVIK
+278 WALEGAQAALQYVIK

-420 RLGLKNCKSVSDVK
+420 RLGLKNCKSISDVK

-446 PKQRAF
+446 PKQRAS
-452 AGERAR
+452 AGERQR

-487 CESYKDFLKTAS
+487 CESYKDFLKTVS
-499 WGYGVVVLSNIDI
+499 WGYRVVVLSNIDI

-517 REFLDKQYLDKK
+517 REFLDKEYLDKK
-529 YPAKQ
+529 C
-534 YSAKQYS
+534 
-541 AKQYSAKEFSAKQY
+541 
-555 LAKQYSAKQYFDKQ
+555 FDKQ
-569 YLDKQYSAKEFSAKQ
+569 YLDKQYLTKK
-584 YSAKQC
+584 YSAK
-590 SAKEYLAKQYSAKQ
+590 K
-604 YSAKQYSAKQYSA
+604 YSA
-617 KEYLAKQYSA
+617 KEYLAKEFSAKQCSAKQYLD
-627 KQCSAKEFSTE
+627 KQCSAKEFSTK
-638 SSLQSDILSRDSL
+638 SSLQRDILQRDILPRSSLPRDILPRDSL
-651 PRDSLPGSSLPRS
+651 PRDSLPRSSLQRDILPRS
-664 SLPRSSLP
+664 SLPRSSP
-672 RSSSQTLDH
+672 QTLDH

>member
-27 EAALIQHRF
+27 EAALIQYRF

-199 AAKPA
+199 KPAAAKQA

-278 WALEGARAALQYVIK
+278 WALEGAQAALQYVIK
-293 ANKSFAMPVKEREIV
+293 ANKSFAMPVKEREII

-328 APEPLI
+328 TPEPLI

-362 KKRAHIKAQKNQEK
+362 KKRAHTKAQKNQEK

-452 AGERAR
+452 AGERQR

-487 CESYKDFLKTAS
+487 CESYKDFLKTVS
-499 WGYGVVVLSNIDI
+499 WGYRVVVLSNIDI

-517 REFLDKQYLDKK
+517 REFLDKQFLDKK
-529 YPAKQ
+529 CFDK
-534 YSAKQYS
+534 KCFD
-541 AKQYSAKEFSAKQY
+541 KKC
-555 LAKQYSAKQYFDKQ
+555 FDKQ
-569 YLDKQYSAKEFSAKQ
+569 YLDKQYLTKKYSAKKYSAKEYLAKEFSAKQ
-584 YSAKQC
+584 YSAK
-590 SAKEYLAKQYSAKQ
+590 E
-604 YSAKQYSAKQYSA
+604 YSAKQYSA

-627 KQCSAKEFSTE
+627 KEFSAKRYLAKEFFMGA
-638 SSLQSDILSRDSL
+638 LQR
-651 PRDSLPGSSLPRS
+651 GSP
-664 SLPRSSLP
+664 
-672 RSSSQTLDH
+672 QTLNH

>member
-27 EAALIQHRF
+27 EAALIQYRF

-186 AYAPAAAAPAKQA
+186 AYAPAEPAPAKQA
-199 AAKPA
+199 AAKQAPA
-204 KQAAKPAKPAPKSEP
+204 AAKPAKPAASKSEP

-227 EQFSEKPAQL
+227 EHFSEKPAQL

-278 WALEGARAALQYVIK
+278 WALEGAQAALQYVIK
-293 ANKSFAMPVKEREIV
+293 ANKSFAMPVKEREII

-355 IYFVERK
+355 IYFVERR
-362 KKRAHIKAQKNQEK
+362 KKRAHTKAQKNQEK
-376 SALRDQFIAEQYFHG
+376 SALRDQFIAEQYFQG

-411 PSSIEYTIK
+411 PSSVEYTIK
-420 RLGLKNCKSVSDVK
+420 RLGLKNCKSLSDVK

-446 PKQRAF
+446 PKQRAS

-479 VNFSNTLT
+479 VNFSDTLT

-499 WGYGVVVLSNIDI
+499 WGGRVVVLSNIDI

-529 YPAKQ
+529 YPDKKYLTKKYSAKEYLAKQ
-534 YSAKQYS
+534 YSAKQCSAKQCSAKQYSAKEYSAKQCSAKQCS
-541 AKQYSAKEFSAKQY
+541 AKQYSAKEFSAKEYSAKQCSAKQCSAKEFS
-555 LAKQYSAKQYFDKQ
+555 AKQYSAKEYLAKQ
-569 YLDKQYSAKEFSAKQ
+569 YSAKQ

-590 SAKEYLAKQYSAKQ
+590 SAKEYLAKQFFMGA
-604 YSAKQYSAKQYSA
+604 
-617 KEYLAKQYSA
+617 
-627 KQCSAKEFSTE
+627 
-638 SSLQSDILSRDSL
+638 L
-651 PRDSLPGSSLPRS
+651 PRGSP
-664 SLPRSSLP
+664 
-672 RSSSQTLDH
+672 QALDH

>member
-27 EAALIQHRF
+27 EAALIQYRF

-66 PKDNQ
+66 TKDNQ

-150 GHCDAKCKDRTRI
+150 GHCDAKCKYRTRI

-176 NAVFTPEEIS
+176 SAVFSPEEIS
-186 AYAPAAAAPAKQA
+186 AYAPAEPAPAKQVPA
-199 AAKPA
+199 TAKPA
-204 KQAAKPAKPAPKSEP
+204 KQAAKPVKPAAPKSEP

-227 EQFSEKPAQL
+227 EHFSEKPAQL

-278 WALEGARAALQYVIK
+278 WALEGAQAALQYVIK
-293 ANKSFAMPVKEREIV
+293 ANKSFAMPVKEREII

-362 KKRAHIKAQKNQEK
+362 KKRAHTKAQKNQEK
-376 SALRDQFIAEQYFHG
+376 SNLRDQFIAEQYFRG

-434 FDECARY
+434 FGECARY

-452 AGERAR
+452 AGERQR

-464 AMCKEPGKKKKVKSK
+464 EMCKEPGKKKKVKSK
-479 VNFSNTLT
+479 INFSNTLT
-487 CESYKDFLKTAS
+487 CESYKDFLKTVS
-499 WGYGVVVLSNIDI
+499 WGYRVVVLSNIDI

-517 REFLDKQYLDKK
+517 REFLDKQYLDK
-529 YPAKQ
+529 Q
-534 YSAKQYS
+534 YLD
-541 AKQYSAKEFSAKQY
+541 KQY
-555 LAKQYSAKQYFDKQ
+555 LDKQYLDKQYFDKQYPDKQYPDKQYLDKQYPDKQYLDKQYLDKQ
-569 YLDKQYSAKEFSAKQ
+569 YLDKQYSAKEFS
-584 YSAKQC
+584 
-590 SAKEYLAKQYSAKQ
+590 
-604 YSAKQYSAKQYSA
+604 
-617 KEYLAKQYSA
+617 
-627 KQCSAKEFSTE
+627 TR
-638 SSLQSDILSRDSL
+638 SSLPRDIL
-651 PRDSLPGSSLPRS
+651 PRDSLPRSSLLRDSLLKSSLSRSSLPRS
-664 SLPRSSLP
+664 SLQRDVLPRDSLQRNILP

>member
-27 EAALIQHRF
+27 EAALIQYRF
-36 KEAKPAILTVEEVAR
+36 KEAKPTILTVEEVAR
-51 AVTSGQTVKPCVCFG
+51 AVTNGQTVKPCVCFG

-150 GHCDAKCKDRTRI
+150 DHCDAKCKDRTRI

-176 NAVFTPEEIS
+176 SAVFTPEEIS
-186 AYAPAAAAPAKQA
+186 AYAPAAATPAKQA
-199 AAKPA
+199 PAKSA
-204 KQAAKPAKPAPKSEP
+204 KQAAKPVKPAAPKSEP

-227 EQFSEKPAQL
+227 EHFGEKPAL

-278 WALEGARAALQYVIK
+278 WALEGAQAALQYVIK
-293 ANKSFAMPVKEREIV
+293 ANKSFAMPVKEREII

-403 DLKEGCSG
+403 GLKEGCSG

-452 AGERAR
+452 AGERQR

-464 AMCKEPGKKKKVKSK
+464 EMCKEPGKKKKVKSK

-487 CESYKDFLKTAS
+487 CESYKDFLKTVS
-499 WGYGVVVLSNIDI
+499 WGYRVVVLSNIDI

-517 REFLDKQYLDKK
+517 REFLNKQYLDKQYSPKK
-529 YPAKQ
+529 YSAKQYLTKKYSAKEYLDKQ

-541 AKQYSAKEFSAKQY
+541 AKQYFAKQYLDEQY
-555 LAKQYSAKQYFDKQ
+555 LAKQCSAKQYFDKQ
-569 YLDKQYSAKEFSAKQ
+569 CLDEQYL
-584 YSAKQC
+584 
-590 SAKEYLAKQYSAKQ
+590 
-604 YSAKQYSAKQYSA
+604 
-617 KEYLAKQYSA
+617 
-627 KQCSAKEFSTE
+627 AKEFSTR
-638 SSLQSDILSRDSL
+638 SSLQSDIL
-651 PRDSLPGSSLPRS
+651 PRDILPRS
-664 SLPRSSLP
+664 SLPRDSLLRSSLL
-672 RSSSQTLDH
+672 RSSPQALDH